1 MKIQSVS
8 TDLIS
13 QVWPKVEGFLDAA
26 LRSVPD
32 YDASSENYSLEHIK
46 VFLTQGRW
54 QLVVAS
60 SDDGTIHGAATI
72 EYINHPNA
80 RVAFLTCM
88 GGKGIISTENR
99 SKLLNLL
106 RSHGATKIECATSK
120 QSTIRLWSRW
130 GGLTEKYRLLEA
142 SI

>member
-1 MKIQSVS
+1 MKIQSVN

-13 QVWPKVEGFLDAA
+13 QVWPKVEEFLDAA

-88 GGKGIISTENR
+88 GGKGIISAENYP
-99 SKLLNLL
+99 KLMNLL
-106 RSHGATKIECATSK
+106 RSHGATKIECVTAK
-120 QSTIRLWSRW
+120 RAVARLWTRF
-130 GGLTEKYRLLEA
+130 GLNEKYRLLEA

>member
-54 QLVVAS
+54 QLVVAAD
-60 SDDGTIHGAATI
+60 DDGTIHGAATI
-72 EYINHPNA
+72 EYINHPN
-80 RVAFLTCM
+80 LMT
-88 GGKGIISTENR
+88 
-99 SKLLNLL
+99 LL
-106 RSHGATKIECATSK
+106 RSHGATKIECVTAK
-120 QSTIRLWSRW
+120 RAVARLWTRF
-130 GGLTEKYRLLEA
+130 GLNEKYRLLEA
-142 SI
+142 SL